1 MHLKVFSYVNNR
13 KVALNK
19 TTVYNKVSFS
29 TASTQDKEGKY
40 STSSDR
46 EGVANVTQ

>member
-1 MHLKVFSYVNNR
+1 MNNR

-29 TASTQDKEGKY
+29 TASTQNKEGILP
-40 STSSDR
+40 
-46 EGVANVTQ
+46 VATERAWLM